1 MTDKKLLKYLKK
13 SFEPPNGEQI
23 LTPVV
28 LTDSKGKYLQAQCS
42 LPIEN
47 SIRWWDKSGRNSK
60 QGLKWLRDNLE
71 TEIALIGNISLYIWV
86 GTCDLTEYNHPY
98 IKLRQDPEE
107 IVQSVINNF
116 QKIAE
121 ILKNYPAC
129 KLTFF
134 EISPYSIY
142 EWNSRRS
149 HPDIKQFIDQDITL
163 VKHILQINDHIRY
176 INNTLETRTPGFSID
191 LFHPVNTSKKESSRK
206 AVDQYNFSLYKDGI
220 HPDINLARVWLRKI
234 AHKVKNDCW

>member
-98 IKLRQDPEE
+98 IKLRQEPEE

-129 KLTFF
+129 KLTFLK
-134 EISPYSIY
+134 Y
-142 EWNSRRS
+142 
-149 HPDIKQFIDQDITL
+149 HPTQYMNGIL
-163 VKHILQINDHIRY
+163 VVHIRTL
-176 INNTLETRTPGFSID
+176 NNLLIRTSLLLNISFRLMI
-191 LFHPVNTSKKESSRK
+191 TS
-206 AVDQYNFSLYKDGI
+206 
-220 HPDINLARVWLRKI
+220 DI
-234 AHKVKNDCW
+234 